1 MRLFDREMAVGQG
14 GVSNQGKPVVDYL
27 GKFNEYTTLVEIKT
41 PDTPIFRSS
50 QKIRSGVAGFSTD
63 FIDAVSQ
70 ILEQKAE
77 WLSFGQTDS
86 HLDKSGTQR
95 LEQRTKDTKVVLVIG
110 NKSSFEADGNIRDRQ
125 IRLDT
130 FELFRR
136 DHRNIEIVTFDELHE
151 RAKFIQKDP

>member
-50 QKIRSGVAGFSTD
+50 QKIRSGV
-63 FIDAVSQ
+63 
-70 ILEQKAE
+70 LEQKAE